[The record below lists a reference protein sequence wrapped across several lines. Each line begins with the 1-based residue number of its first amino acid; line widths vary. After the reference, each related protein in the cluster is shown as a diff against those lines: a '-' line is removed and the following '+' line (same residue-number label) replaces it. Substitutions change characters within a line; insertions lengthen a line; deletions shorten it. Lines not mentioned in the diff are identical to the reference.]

1 MRNVQ
6 LALGFS
12 FSLLDKA
19 KDWENRYK
27 EMELLI
33 GPFRE
38 QLEAF
43 DAERQA
49 LELQKEAAEGEM
61 RELSLRY
68 AEILGHQNHKQKIK
82 HVIKLKDQIYELKKV
97 GSYCIAI
104 TVSTVF
110 SHSQYVAIT
119 CTRAD

>member
-1 MRNVQ
+1 MR
-6 LALGFS
+6 FS
-12 FSLLDKA
+12 FSLLDKVA
-19 KDWENRYK
+19 DLEKRYK

-61 RELSLRY
+61 RELGLRY

-82 HVIKLKDQIYELKKV
+82 HVTKLREQIHELKKV
-97 GSYCIAI
+97 SC
-104 TVSTVF
+104 
-110 SHSQYVAIT
+110 
-119 CTRAD
+119 

>member
-1 MRNVQ
+1 MR
-6 LALGFS
+6 FS
-12 FSLLDKA
+12 FSLLDKVA
-19 KDWENRYK
+19 DLEKRYK

-49 LELQKEAAEGEM
+49 LELKKEAAEGEM
-61 RELSLRY
+61 RKLGLRY

-82 HVIKLKDQIYELKKV
+82 HVIKLMEQMNDLKKV
-97 GSYCIAI
+97 SC
-104 TVSTVF
+104 
-110 SHSQYVAIT
+110 
-119 CTRAD
+119 

>member
-1 MRNVQ
+1 MWIGKGLTNRKYTTINDI
-6 LALGFS
+6 
-12 FSLLDKA
+12 FSLLDKVA
-19 KDWENRYK
+19 DLEKRYK

-49 LELQKEAAEGEM
+49 LELRKEAAEGEM
-61 RELSLRY
+61 RELGLRY

-82 HVIKLKDQIYELKKV
+82 HVIKLTEQIYELKKV
-97 GSYCIAI
+97 SC
-104 TVSTVF
+104 
-110 SHSQYVAIT
+110 
-119 CTRAD
+119 

>member
-1 MRNVQ
+1 MK
-6 LALGFS
+6 FS
-12 FSLLDKA
+12 CSLLDKVA
-19 KDWENRYK
+19 ELERRYK

-61 RELSLRY
+61 RELGLRY

-82 HVIKLKDQIYELKKV
+82 HVTKLREQIHELKKV
-97 GSYCIAI
+97 GC
-104 TVSTVF
+104 
-110 SHSQYVAIT
+110 
-119 CTRAD
+119 